1 MVAGLVVGYFVG
13 GVGFALAVMALF
25 VPLTRSLRDRLTI
38 AGFGLVA
45 AVVGVSLAVW
55 AVL

>member
-13 GVGFALAVMALF
+13 GVGFGLAVMALL